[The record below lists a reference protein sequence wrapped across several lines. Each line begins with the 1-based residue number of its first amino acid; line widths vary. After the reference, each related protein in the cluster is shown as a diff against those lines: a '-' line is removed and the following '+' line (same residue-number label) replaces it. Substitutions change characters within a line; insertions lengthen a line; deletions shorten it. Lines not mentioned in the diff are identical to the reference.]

1 MVGLEG
7 REVEQGDNRVTSP
20 IRGLRDQPIY
30 NTMIENYKIES
41 DTPRNIFLYLTEK
54 SPIKQPKSM
63 AVWTIRFW
71 PKIISWS
78 AHKRWDF
85 GRFFAGGQPLLK
97 QDFTFYS
104 SKALKLNF
112 TLTQVILSG

>member
-1 MVGLEG
+1 MHVTVVGLEG

-78 AHKRWDF
+78 AHERWDF
-85 GRFFAGGQPLLK
+85 GRFLCGGTTSPNTRF
-97 QDFTFYS
+97 DF
-104 SKALKLNF
+104 L
-112 TLTQVILSG
+112 G